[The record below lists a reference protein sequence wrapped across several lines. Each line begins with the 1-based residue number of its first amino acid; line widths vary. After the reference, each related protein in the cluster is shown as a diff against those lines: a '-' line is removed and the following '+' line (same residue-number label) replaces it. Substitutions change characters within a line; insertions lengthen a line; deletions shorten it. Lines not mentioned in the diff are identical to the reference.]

1 MWKVMW
7 NAELCESLNCWIQ
20 IVPVEFSSTS
30 IHVWVLDFYL
40 LKKNACGSFFQQFP
54 SFYFIYKK
62 GKRKSWRKKKKNT
75 ATTTTTTKRE
85 TVPTTNL
92 HFLIVSYKKKRETF
106 FVIGRDSSVGIFLL
120 SSLGRWRVKRNNERE
135 KILPF
140 SSLLSLF
147 TYFSPSLFSFL
158 ISHFRGTIFEYCKSS
173 TSDRER

>member
-1 MWKVMW
+1 MR
-7 NAELCESLNCWIQ
+7 A
-20 IVPVEFSSTS
+20 
-30 IHVWVLDFYL
+30 VL
-40 LKKNACGSFFQQFP
+40 FFNNSPLFTL
-54 SFYFIYKK
+54 FTKK
-62 GKRKSWRKKKKNT
+62 GKGKVEERKKKHGHNNNNNKTGNGPHN
-75 ATTTTTTKRE
+75 K
-85 TVPTTNL
+85 PS
-92 HFLIVSYKKKRETF
+92 FLDCFLQKKRETF